1 MKILIVEDHVLFREG
16 LVSLL
21 EKHHDFSIVGEA
33 ETAKDAIRKATESK
47 PDLIL
52 MDIELPD
59 GSGLEAVKTI
69 LDRLPETLIVILT
82 IHETSNLLLE
92 AIRAGARGFLL
103 KNTPVN
109 HLIASLKAIQ
119 RGEAAIS
126 RTLTTRLVDEVS
138 RTGRDSQKDETVS
151 SDLTLREMDVL
162 RELASDASNKE
173 ISERLYISENTV
185 RYHVH
190 KILAKLN
197 LNNRR
202 EAARF
207 ARRHGLARNLT
218 FTEKPES

>member
-1 MKILIVEDHVLFREG
+1 MRILIVEDHVLFREG
-16 LVSLL
+16 LISLL
-21 EKHHDFSIVGEA
+21 EKQPDFTIVGEA
-33 ETAKDAIRKATESK
+33 ETANQAVNKALEFK

-59 GSGLEAVKTI
+59 GSGLEAVVTI
-69 LDRLPETLIVILT
+69 LDRLPETMIVILT
-82 IHETSNLLLE
+82 IHETSDLLLE
-92 AIRAGARGFLL
+92 AIRAGARGYLL

-138 RTGRDSQKDETVS
+138 RFGRNLDNQGSGP
-151 SDLTLREMDVL
+151 SDLTTRELDVL
-162 RELASDASNKE
+162 RELASDATNKE
-173 ISERLYISENTV
+173 ISERLFISENTV

-207 ARRHGLARNLT
+207 ARRHRLTSNLK
-218 FTEKPES
+218 FTEKPDS